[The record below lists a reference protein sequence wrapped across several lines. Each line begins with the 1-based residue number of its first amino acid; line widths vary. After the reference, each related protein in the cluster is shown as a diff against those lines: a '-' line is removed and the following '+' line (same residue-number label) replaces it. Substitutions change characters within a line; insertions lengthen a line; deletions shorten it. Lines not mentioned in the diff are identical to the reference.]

1 MALANEIMGS
11 RLIFERSSSLAS
23 PFQSRFS
30 IKKRTQRT
38 QFSINPFDPKPMRA
52 VNSSGVVAAI
62 SEDLVKTLRIS
73 TVGRKQE
80 KEEEEE
86 KSVKFKVRAVAT
98 VRNKNKEDFK
108 DTLVKHLDAFT
119 DQIGRNVVLELIS
132 TQVDPKTNEP
142 KKSTAAV
149 LKDWSKKSKLKA
161 ERVHYTAEFT
171 VDSAFGSPGAIMVT
185 NKHQKEFFLE
195 SITIEGFACGP
206 VHFPCN
212 SWVQSQK
219 DHPSKRIFFTNQP
232 YLPSET
238 PSGLKTLR
246 EKELENLRGNGKG
259 ERKLSDRIYDF
270 DVYNDIGNPDI
281 SRELARPTF
290 GGPKF
295 PYPRRC
301 RTGRPSTDTDMM
313 SERRVEKP
321 LPMYVPKDEQFEE
334 SKQNTFAA
342 CRLKAVL
349 HNLIP
354 SLKASILAE
363 DFANF
368 GEIDSLYK
376 EGLLLKLGFQDDMF
390 KKFPLPKIVTTL
402 QKSSEGLLRYDTPK
416 IVSKDKYAW
425 LRDDEFA
432 RQAIA
437 GINPVNIE
445 RVTSYPPVS
454 NLDPEIYGPGLHSAL
469 TEDHIIGNLDGLSVQ
484 QALETNR
491 LFMVDYHDI
500 YLPFLDR
507 INALEGRKA
516 YATRT
521 ILFLTRLGTL
531 KPIAIEL
538 SLPSQ
543 SSSNQKS
550 KRVVTP
556 PVDATSNWMW
566 QLAKAHVGSNDAGVH
581 QLVNHWLRTHACL
594 EPFILAAHRQ
604 LSAMHPIF
612 KLLDPHMRY
621 TLEINAVA
629 RQTLISA
636 DGVIESCFTAG
647 QYGLEISSAAYKN
660 KWRFDME
667 GLPADLIRRG
677 MAVPDPTQPHGLKLL
692 VEDYPYA
699 NDGLLLWSAIQT
711 WVRTYVERFYP
722 DPNLIQTDIELQA
735 WYSESIN
742 VGHADHRDAEWWPKL
757 STVDDLVSVITTIIW
772 LASAQ
777 HAALN
782 FGQYPY
788 GGYVPNRPPLMR
800 RLIPDEL
807 DPEFASFIED
817 PQKYFFSSIPSLLQT
832 TKFMAVVDTLST
844 HSPDEEYIGERQLP
858 SIWTGDAEI
867 VDAFYG
873 FSAEIGRIEK
883 EIEKRNHDP
892 SRRNRCGAGVL
903 PYELMAPSSEPGVTC
918 RGVPNSVS
926 I

>member
-1 MALANEIMGS
+1 MALAKEIMGS

-23 PFQSRFS
+23 SPFQSRLS
-30 IKKRTQRT
+30 IKKKTQRT
-38 QFSINPFDPKPMRA
+38 QFSINPFDLRPMKA
-52 VNSSGVVAAI
+52 AISGGVLAAI
-62 SEDLVKTLRIS
+62 SEDLVKTLRFN
-73 TVGRKQE
+73 TLGRNQETEEEVE
-80 KEEEEE
+80 KE
-86 KSVKFKVRAVAT
+86 VQFKVRAVVT

-108 DTLVKHLDAFT
+108 ETLVKHLDAFT
-119 DQIGRNVVLELIS
+119 DKIGRNVVLELIS

-142 KKSTAAV
+142 KKSKPAV
-149 LKDWSKKSKLKA
+149 LKDWSKKSNSKA
-161 ERVHYTAEFT
+161 EKVHYTAEFT
-171 VDSAFGSPGAIMVT
+171 VDSAFGSPGAIT
-185 NKHQKEFFLE
+185 
-195 SITIEGFACGP
+195 
-206 VHFPCN
+206 
-212 SWVQSQK
+212 
-219 DHPSKRIFFTNQP
+219 P

-238 PSGLKTLR
+238 PSGLRTLR
-246 EKELENLRGNGKG
+246 EQELENLRGNGKG

-270 DVYNDIGNPDI
+270 DVYNDIGNPDV
-281 SRELARPTF
+281 SRELARPVL
-290 GGPKF
+290 GGREF

-301 RTGRPSTDTDMM
+301 RTGRPSTDTDLV

-321 LPMYVPKDEQFEE
+321 LPM
-334 SKQNTFAA
+334 
-342 CRLKAVL
+342 LKAVL
-349 HNLIP
+349 HNLVP

-363 DFANF
+363 DFASF
-368 GEIDSLYK
+368 AEFDSLYK
-376 EGLLLKLGFQDDMF
+376 EGLLLKLGIQDDMF

-416 IVSKDKYAW
+416 IVSKDKNAW

-445 RVTSYPPVS
+445 RITTYPPVS
-454 NLDPEIYGPGLHSAL
+454 NLDREIYGSHLDSAL
-469 TEDHIIGNLDGLSVQ
+469 TEDHIKGHLDGLSVQ

-491 LFMVDYHDI
+491 LFMLDYHDT
-500 YLPFLDR
+500 YLPFLDQ
-507 INALEGRKA
+507 INALDGRKA

-521 ILFLTRLGTL
+521 ILFLTSLGTL

-538 SLPSQ
+538 SLS
-543 SSSNQKS
+543 KS

-556 PVDATSNWMW
+556 AICATTYWTW

-604 LSAMHPIF
+604 LSALHPIY

-629 RQTLISA
+629 RQTLVSA

-647 QYGLEISSAAYKN
+647 QYGLEVSAAAYKN
-660 KWRFDME
+660 RWRFDME

-711 WVRTYVERFYP
+711 WVRTYVERYYP
-722 DPNLIQTDIELQA
+722 NPNLIKTDTELQA

-742 VGHADHRDAEWWPKL
+742 VGHADHRDADWWPEL
-757 STVDDLVSVITTIIW
+757 STVDDLVSIITTIVW

-800 RLIPDEL
+800 QLIPDKSE
-807 DPEFASFIED
+807 PEFASFVED
-817 PQKYFFSSIPSLLQT
+817 PQKYFFSSLPSLLQT

-844 HSPDEEYIGERQLP
+844 HSPDEEYIGERQQP

-873 FSAEIGRIEK
+873 FSAEIARIEQ
-883 EIEKRNHDP
+883 EIEKRNKDP